1 MRTSLLL
8 SALLS
13 IALIP
18 TVGQTEVYKWKDA
31 QGRTVISDT
40 PQPGAGKKAETI
52 PSGSS
57 PYGLPDA
64 TSTEKA
70 NAAPPSVADQ
80 ELEFK
85 KRQQE
90 RQEAEKKAAQEKAE
104 AAKKA
109 DGCERAQRNLKT
121 LESGERVTLPNAK
134 GEQEYINDQ
143 QRQQEI
149 ARARENVKEWCD
161 KK

>member
-18 TVGQTEVYKWKDA
+18 VAGQAEIYKWKDA

-40 PQPGAGKKAETI
+40 PQPGAGKKVETV
-52 PSGSS
+52 PSASS
-57 PYGLPDA
+57 TLGIPDA
-64 TSTEKA
+64 S
-70 NAAPPSVADQ
+70 AAAKGNDAPTAADQ

-90 RQEAEKKAAQEKAE
+90 RQEAEKKAALDKAE

-109 DGCERAQRNLKT
+109 EGCERAQRNLRT
-121 LESGERVTLPNAK
+121 LESGGRVTIPNEK
-134 GEQEYINDQ
+134 GENEFINDQ

-149 ARARENVKEWCD
+149 TRARENAKEWCD
-161 KK
+161 